1 MFKQSVA
8 ESVLNRA
15 SVHTRHAAFEAV
27 SARDSREQNCSAP
40 LLHERGTFHIG
51 QVFETVPVKSEHLI
65 RAEIATELRT
75 SK

>member
-8 ESVLNRA
+8 ESVPNRA

-27 SARDSREQNCSAP
+27 SAREQNCSAP
-40 LLHERGTFHIG
+40 PLHESGTFRIG
-51 QVFETVPVKSEHLI
+51 QVFETVRVKSEHFI
-65 RAEIATELRT
+65 RAEVATELRT